1 MDTGSDYG
9 FIEKL
14 FEQRKR
20 FERFAMLYVTDP
32 ETARDI
38 MMDSF
43 RYVWERRHSIDTSGN
58 IEAYM
63 FCVVRNKCL
72 DHLQREQ
79 TRRRTESDIQND
91 AEFEISMRIA
101 TLKAFDPQWLYDE
114 DTRAQVAK
122 ALSRLPEKTRRIFL
136 MSRQDEMTYQQIAD
150 TLGLSV
156 KTVEFHISK
165 ALKSLRRDLGP
176 MITLLL
182 LLFADNAA

>member
-1 MDTGSDYG
+1 MDTGSDYS
-9 FIEKL
+9 FIEEL
-14 FEQRKR
+14 FERRKR

-43 RYVWERRHSIDTSGN
+43 RYVWEHRHSIDTTGN
-58 IEAYM
+58 VEAYM

-79 TRRRTESDIQND
+79 TRRRTENDIQND
-91 AEFEISMRIA
+91 AEFEINMRIA
-101 TLKAFDPQWLYDE
+101 TLKAFNPQWLYDQ

-122 ALSRLPEKTRRIFL
+122 ALARLPEKTRRIFL
-136 MSRQDEMTYQQIAD
+136 MSRRDEMTYQQIAD
-150 TLGLSV
+150 TLGVSV

-165 ALKSLRRDLGP
+165 ALKSLRTDLGP
-176 MITLLL
+176 LMALLMLLL
-182 LLFADNAA
+182 IDQTS